1 MEMTLKFLRMMSL
14 SSTTQR
20 RGLAAIVLTFMI
32 KRRGSKALDSDRETT
47 TRRSLSMMMA
57 LKHQVRENFWRTRT
71 NEIKGKIKI
80 ILTMRT
86 CQIELRVAKAQTG
99 TMMTSIVPRM
109 AREVTAK
116 IGCTRSQSTEAR
128 VASATSPATVHPKAM
143 VVGMESIA
151 ATVAQTTVMVPTLET
166 VATLV
171 TRTGIVAGRRTPTGT
186 TQASATIVNG
196 SSGVTQT
203 QIRSLKYGSPV
214 STERLG
220 RAKLRMHLE
229 NSAR

>member
-1 MEMTLKFLRMMSL
+1 ML
-14 SSTTQR
+14 
-20 RGLAAIVLTFMI
+20 
-32 KRRGSKALDSDRETT
+32 
-47 TRRSLSMMMA
+47 
-57 LKHQVRENFWRTRT
+57 RENFWRTRT

-80 ILTMRT
+80 ILTMTT
-86 CQIELRVAKAQTG
+86 CPIKLRVAKAQAG
-99 TMMTSIVPRM
+99 TVMTSIVPRM

-116 IGCTRSQSTEAR
+116 IGRTRSRSMEAH

-143 VVGMESIA
+143 AVGMESIA
-151 ATVAQTTVMVPTLET
+151 ATVAPTTVKVPTLET

-171 TRTGIVAGRRTPTGT
+171 TRTGIVAARRTPTGT

-203 QIRSLKYGSPV
+203 QIRSPKYGSPV

>member
-1 MEMTLKFLRMMSL
+1 MGMTSKFLRMMSL

-20 RGLAAIVLTFMI
+20 RGLVAIVLTFMT
-32 KRRGSKALDSDRETT
+32 KRRGSRAPESDRETT

-57 LKHQVRENFWRTRT
+57 LKHQVMENFSRTQT
-71 NEIKGKIKI
+71 NEIKGRIKI
-80 ILTMRT
+80 TLTMTT
-86 CQIELRVAKAQTG
+86 CPIKRRVAKAQTG
-99 TMMTSIVPRM
+99 TTMTSIVPRM

-116 IGCTRSQSTEAR
+116 IGRTRSRSMEAH

-151 ATVAQTTVMVPTLET
+151 AMVAPTTVRVPTPVT

-171 TRTGIVAGRRTPTGT
+171 TRTGIVAARRTPTGT

-203 QIRSLKYGSPV
+203 QTPSPKYGSPV
-214 STERLG
+214 LTERLG

-229 NSAR
+229 SSAR